1 MSIAE
6 KADDEPDDED
16 DPLVLSLEDAELDDA
31 ELDDPLVS
39 GGGGGGGGAFALRK
53 DDNSDC
59 DTEPSPSVSIEDR
72 RSDASLDVDDAPAL
86 EVEDEVPSAPPSGGG
101 GGGGGMFACMKP
113 ESSLSEIAPSPS
125 ASMASKACADD
136 ELADDVAEVP
146 SLEVAPSCTES
157 SAPRVSFDIVSTK
170 LCNSLDDSPPDPS
183 ESMDEKSCDSLS
195 LASVEE
201 VSTPP
206 DALAPLA
213 RGGGR
218 SIRWTED

>member
-6 KADDEPDDED
+6 KVDDEPED
-16 DPLVLSLEDAELDDA
+16 DAVPLVSSLEEDEFAELV
-31 ELDDPLVS
+31 LDDPLAS
-39 GGGGGGGGAFALRK
+39 GGGGGGGGAFASRK

-59 DTEPSPSVSIEDR
+59 DTEPSPSVSIDDI
-72 RSDASLDVDDAPAL
+72 RSDAMLD
-86 EVEDEVPSAPPSGGG
+86 EVEDALVVEDESEASAAPPSRG

-125 ASMASKACADD
+125 VSMASKACADD

-157 SAPRVSFDIVSTK
+157 NAPRVSFDMVSTK

-195 LASVEE
+195 LALVEE

-206 DALAPLA
+206 DALAPVV